1 MQYMK
6 TWKIL
11 QACGVF
17 ILILCILFIEGI
29 NENTAALLG
38 TIGSKRI
45 SVEAKESFINNG
57 KSGFNENDIYK
68 FENNLKHNICSFAF
82 PFEVN
87 IKNSSHNLLIKALAV
102 NSSYKNF
109 TSINIV
115 DGSFLTEKDG
125 KSKARNLIIEENTAL
140 RLFKSTDI
148 IGMHVKLMNVDFRIT
163 GIYKSKN
170 SFLHNLV
177 KKKEPEVYIPLQT
190 VFSLNKDIT
199 IPCFQI
205 STLSRDGVIQNKRN
219 VMKSIENIGKSSA
232 NYIVVD
238 YMNSERQFSQASSL
252 LTFVFGILIII
263 LLLRIQGKI
272 VKEVFI
278 IIKERYSSHYFFE
291 VIKSSRK
298 ILIYSILKLSFLTFS
313 IYLISQA
320 IKFDFYLSPTSNNV
334 IQYYINSILN
344 IFFQIGASKSLLDCI
359 IHFSMFLICFVF
371 ILGIPLGF
379 LLLLSSFFFLK
390 NVPSS
395 IDRVLL
401 FFSITYIFS
410 LLTASIAIKISNLP
424 LVINMKT
431 MLLIYIFVFLKNIT
445 TIEDIKSLE
454 QRFLST
460 LCG

>member
-1 MQYMK
+1 MHYMK
-6 TWKIL
+6 IWKIL
-11 QACGVF
+11 QACGIF
-17 ILILCILFIEGI
+17 ILILCIFFIEGI
-29 NENTAALLG
+29 NENTTALLG
-38 TIGSKRI
+38 TIGTERI
-45 SVEAKESFINNG
+45 SVEAKKNFINNR
-57 KSGFNENDIYK
+57 KPGFDKNEIYQ
-68 FENNLKHNICSFAF
+68 FENNLKNNMCSFSL
-82 PFEVN
+82 PFEAN
-87 IKNSSHNLLIKALAV
+87 IETTSNIILINALAA
-102 NSSYKNF
+102 NSSYKSF
-109 TSINIV
+109 TDINIIN
-115 DGSFLTEKDG
+115 GSFFTEKDE
-125 KSKARNLIIEENTAL
+125 KNKVPSLIIEENTAL
-140 RLFKSTDI
+140 KLFKSADV
-148 IGMHVKLMNVDFRIT
+148 IGMNVKLMNVDFRIS
-163 GIYKSKN
+163 GIYKSNN
-170 SFLHNLV
+170 SFLHKLV
-177 KKKEPEVYIPLQT
+177 RRKEPKVYIPLQT
-190 VFSLNKDIT
+190 VFSLNKDIA

-219 VMKSIENIGKSSA
+219 VIKSIENIGKSSA
-232 NYIVVD
+232 NYTIVD

-272 VKEVFI
+272 VKKVFI
-278 IIKERYSSHYFFE
+278 IIKKRYSSHYFFE

-313 IYLISQA
+313 IYLISQT

-334 IQYYINSILN
+334 IQYYINSTLD

-359 IHFSMFLICFVF
+359 IHFSMFLISFVF

-460 LCG
+460 LCS

>member
-6 TWKIL
+6 IWKIL
-11 QACGVF
+11 QACGIF
-17 ILILCILFIEGI
+17 ILILCTLFIEGI
-29 NENTAALLG
+29 NENATALLG

-45 SVEAKESFINNG
+45 SVEAKESFINNDR
-57 KSGFNENDIYK
+57 SGFNENDIYK

-109 TSINIV
+109 TNINIV
-115 DGSFLTEKDG
+115 NGSFLTEKDG

-140 RLFKSTDI
+140 KLFKSTDI
-148 IGMHVKLMNVDFRIT
+148 IGMHVKLMNVDFRIA

-177 KKKEPEVYIPLQT
+177 EKKEPKVYIPLQT
-190 VFSLNKDIT
+190 VFSLNKDIA

-219 VMKSIENIGKSSA
+219 VIKSIENIGKSSA
-232 NYIVVD
+232 NYTIVD

-272 VKEVFI
+272 VKKVFI
-278 IIKERYSSHYFFE
+278 IIKKRYSSHYFFE

-313 IYLISQA
+313 IYLISQT

-334 IQYYINSILN
+334 IQYYINSTLD

-359 IHFSMFLICFVF
+359 IHFSMFLISFVF
-371 ILGIPLGF
+371 ILGIPLGL
-379 LLLLSSFFFLK
+379 LLLLSGFFFLK
-390 NVPSS
+390 NVHSS

-431 MLLIYIFVFLKNIT
+431 MLLIYIFAFLKNIT
-445 TIEDIKSLE
+445 TIKDIKSLD
-454 QRFLST
+454 QRFLSK
-460 LCG
+460 LCS